1 MSGLR
6 TPVQVP
12 PADQLGTVHFIAIGG
27 AGMSGIARLFHEL
40 GVRVTGSDQ
49 IDSSTLRQ
57 LAAAGITTY
66 VGHAAEQIGDAE
78 TVVVSSAIRDTNP
91 ELVAARER
99 GLRVLHRSAALAAL
113 MHGRVGI
120 SIAGTHGK
128 TTTTGMTAVML
139 TAAGA
144 DPSYVIGSPL
154 AASGTSAH
162 LGQGTAFVVEADESD
177 GSFLQYPTSI
187 AVVTNVEAD
196 HLDNWTTPEAYLRG
210 FERFASQSGVE
221 ALVAGIDDPGALEL
235 ANRLRASGLKVVT
248 YGTTAQA
255 DVRLSDLD
263 FEGTH
268 ASCTLSFEAET
279 VQLQLQVPGKY
290 NLENAA
296 AAYAVGRIL
305 DLDHEALLRG
315 AASFTG
321 TLRRFQLVGTPD
333 GIQVYDDYAHHP
345 TELTAALTAARRA
358 VPEGGRLIACFQPH
372 LFSRTM
378 EFAEEFG
385 QALALADEAFVTD
398 IYAAREDPVPGVTG
412 ELIARTGRQHGAS
425 VTYVHDKLNLPTAIA
440 AIARRGDLVMT
451 LGAGDVT
458 LVGPLLVAELGGQG
472 AGPRST
478 PPGRAQAG
486 GGPR

>member
-12 PADQLGTVHFIAIGG
+12 PANELGRVHFIAIGG

-40 GVRVTGSDQ
+40 GVQVSGSDQ
-49 IDSSTLRQ
+49 VDSPTLRQ
-57 LAAAGITTY
+57 LAEAGIATY
-66 VGHAAEQIGDAE
+66 VGHAADQLGEVD
-78 TVVVSSAIRDTNP
+78 TVVVSSAIRESNP

-99 GLRVLHRSAALAAL
+99 GLRVLHRSAALASL
-113 MHGRVGI
+113 MQGRTGI

-162 LGQGTAFVVEADESD
+162 LGDGLAFVVEADESD

-196 HLDNWTTPEAYLRG
+196 HLDNWTTPEAYLQG

-221 ALVAGIDDPGALEL
+221 ALVAGIDDPGAAEL
-235 ANRLRASGLKVVT
+235 ATRLRAGGLRVVT
-248 YGTTAQA
+248 YGTSEHA
-255 DVRLSDLD
+255 DVRLTDLD
-263 FEGTH
+263 FEGTR
-268 ASCTLSFEAET
+268 ASCTLSFADET
-279 VQLQLQVPGKY
+279 VRLQLQVPGRY

-321 TLRRFQLVGTPD
+321 TLRRFQLVGSPN
-333 GIQVYDDYAHHP
+333 GVQVFDDYAHHP

-358 VPEGGRLIACFQPH
+358 VPPGGRLVACFQPH
-372 LFSRTM
+372 LFSRTI
-378 EFAEEFG
+378 EFADEFG
-385 QALALADEAFVTD
+385 QALTLADEAFVTD

-412 ELIARTGRQHGAS
+412 EIIASAARQHGAS
-425 VTYVHDKLNLPTAIA
+425 VTYVPDKLDLPSRIA
-440 AIARRGDLVMT
+440 GFARPGDLVMT

-458 LVGPLLVAELGGQG
+458 LVGPLLVAELGGGGSGPRTPG
-472 AGPRST
+472 AGGTLR
-478 PPGRAQAG
+478 
-486 GGPR
+486 

>member
-12 PADQLGTVHFIAIGG
+12 PADRLGSVHFIAIGG
-27 AGMSGIARLFHEL
+27 AGMSGIARLFHDL
-40 GVRVTGSDQ
+40 GVTVSGSDQ
-49 IDSSTLRQ
+49 VDSPTLRQ
-57 LAAAGITTY
+57 LSEAGILTH
-66 VGHAAEQIGDAE
+66 VGHSADHLGEVD
-78 TVVVSSAIRDTNP
+78 TVVVSSAIRETNP

-99 GLRVLHRSAALAAL
+99 GLRVLHRSAALASL

-162 LGQGTAFVVEADESD
+162 LGQGIAFVVEADESD

-210 FERFASQSGVE
+210 FEKFASQSGVE
-221 ALVAGIDDPGALEL
+221 ALVAGIDDPGAAEL
-235 ANRLRASGLKVVT
+235 ATRLRATGLKVVT
-248 YGTTAQA
+248 YGTTEQA
-255 DVRLSDLD
+255 DVQLSSLD

-268 ASCTLSFEAET
+268 ASCTLSYQDET

-321 TLRRFQLVGTPD
+321 TLRRFQLVGTPN
-333 GIQVYDDYAHHP
+333 GVQVYDDYAHHP

-358 VPEGGRLIACFQPH
+358 VPAGGRLVACFQPH

-385 QALALADEAFVTD
+385 QALTLADEVFVTD
-398 IYAAREDPVPGVTG
+398 IYASREDPVPGVTG
-412 ELIARTGRQHGAS
+412 EIVATFADRAGAR
-425 VTYVHDKLNLPTAIA
+425 VTYVPDKLDLPGQIA
-440 AIARRGDLVMT
+440 AVARPGDLVMT

-458 LVGPLLVAELGGQG
+458 LVGPLLVAELGGSG
-472 AGPRST
+472 FGPRT
-478 PPGRAQAG
+478 PGVG
-486 GGPR
+486 GGTR

>member
-12 PADQLGTVHFIAIGG
+12 PADELGTVHFIAIGG

-40 GVRVTGSDQ
+40 GVPVTGSDQ
-49 IDSSTLRQ
+49 VDSATLRQ
-57 LAAAGITTY
+57 LAKAGITTY
-66 VGHAAEQIGDAE
+66 VGHDAAQLGAAE
-78 TVVVSSAIRDTNP
+78 TVVVSSAIRETNP
-91 ELVAARER
+91 ELVAARQR
-99 GLRVLHRSAALAAL
+99 GLRILHRSAALAAL

-196 HLDNWTTPEAYLRG
+196 HLDNWTTPQAYLRG
-210 FERFASQSGVE
+210 FERFASQAGVE
-221 ALVAGIDDPGALEL
+221 ALVAGIDDPGAAEL
-235 ANRLRASGLKVVT
+235 AQRLRAGGLNVVT
-248 YGTTAQA
+248 YGTADQA
-255 DVRLSDLD
+255 DVRLSNLD

-268 ASCTLSFEAET
+268 ASCTLSFEGET

-296 AAYAVGRIL
+296 ASYAVGRIL

-321 TLRRFQLVGTPD
+321 TLRRFQLVGNPQ
-333 GIQVYDDYAHHP
+333 GILVYDDYAHHP

-358 VPEGGRLIACFQPH
+358 VGEGGRLVACFQPH
-372 LFSRTM
+372 LFSRTA
-378 EFAEEFG
+378 EFADEFG

-398 IYAAREDPVPGVTG
+398 VYGAREDPVPGVTG
-412 ELIARTGRQHGAS
+412 EMVADSARRHGAS
-425 VTYVHDKLNLPTAIA
+425 VTYVQDKLDLPAHIA
-440 AIARRGDLVMT
+440 AMARPGDLVMT

-458 LVGPLLVAELGGQG
+458 LVGPLLVAELGGSG
-472 AGPRST
+472 SGPRV
-478 PPGRAQAG
+478 PEAGR
-486 GGPR
+486 GPR